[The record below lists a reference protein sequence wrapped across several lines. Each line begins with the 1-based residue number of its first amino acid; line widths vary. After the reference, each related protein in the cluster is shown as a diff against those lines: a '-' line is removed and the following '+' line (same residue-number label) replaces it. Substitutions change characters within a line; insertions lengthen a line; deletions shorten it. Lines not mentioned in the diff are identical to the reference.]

1 MPTPSAGRRPV
12 ACGSPMRDPAREA
25 HGAAPLVR
33 AGGQAP
39 LPGFPASP
47 RPGPALCGDL
57 ARAVAGAGRLAGR
70 RVQVRAAR
78 PLDRPGAG
86 AAVPASRPEREQHPV
101 FGSRGARRAVGPRPA
116 LSRGA
121 DPPALP
127 RPVSVHGHGI
137 PGSGPSGIRNCTAAP
152 CTGPRAGTARA
163 PPGARPRQRRLHRP
177 AWKAEADA
185 RRPPP
190 RDARRLPA
198 RLDHP
203 PPDAEPPA
211 DPDRAPRG
219 PATMRPLHAE
229 PAGIQDWRRGRGGG
243 HTVARTPTVTVPATL
258 ANMRGCSAAARSGKA
273 LWRGELAAIGAWR
286 NKKTGLSGPPAKSTI
301 HRALAAV
308 DPEAPGMCLG
318 DGREPGDGSRGRP
331 RRTAGASGPPTGTA
345 RDTRD
350 GGTGRPRDR
359 GAGGGARPRRRWRG
373 TGRDARSAG
382 RSDIRGRAIT
392 PGALHTVRA
401 TARPSAERRDAA
413 CVFTGRASAP
423 ETHDTPGRIDREPDG
438 QCDGDVDRA
447 HSRIEQ
453 RRTGVPTPGP
463 GTVTWPGIRRV
474 ARVRRRRE
482 SVLPGDAGK
491 PGTGTFHSTTPP
503 GAEAASPR
511 DLPAPTAVTGPW
523 RARPPR
529 ARHGSR
535 RGHLPDRRRE
545 RFGQPRR
552 HGHDRVGRGVRRPP
566 RGRGRHRSHAPPAAH
581 PRGRDP
587 GGPPPATGTRR
598 TAPPPHFFHRKH
610 IPAPPEGDP
619 LRRPRPSR
627 VIRPSGRRSD
637 GAGHRKRGQNRGI
650 TTRDTES
657 TPFPIGVGSSCPPP
671 LTHLPHHRINRQSRG
686 ETHPAVGMGSGC
698 CPAAFAPVRCSIP
711 QSSHVSPSPPARPDG
726 RPPVVGTRRGKRWV
740 PHSLLSGW
748 HTYPHGPDPVFP
760 IEPLSQPP
768 RRVYIYG
775 RVGQADQSEV
785 TVVRPAKQH
794 PVGCPTMSS
803 DVIHQCFAV
812 VRSLTL
818 WQMLQAGADLGSR
831 VR

>member
-1 MPTPSAGRRPV
+1 MEYSMYKRFRDSAGSPLRRWPGGGIGRKPEPGRAKTGGFLADTTYPGSFHAIFGRFRLAKDYSCDPRFFRCRRDFSLAVSREIRHNGAWTDKCGHVWMPTPSAGRRPV
-12 ACGSPMRDPAREA
+12 TRGSPMRDPAREA
-25 HGAAPLVR
+25 RGAAPLGR

-101 FGSRGARRAVGPRPA
+101 FGSRGARRAAGPRPV

-177 AWKAEADA
+177 SRKAEADA

-198 RLDHP
+198 RPDHP
-203 PPDAEPPA
+203 PPDVEPPA
-211 DPDRAPRG
+211 DPDRAPRD

-229 PAGIQDWRRGRGGG
+229 PAGIRDWRRARGGG

-273 LWRGELAAIGAWR
+273 LWRGNWR
-286 NKKTGLSGPPAKSTI
+286 PSVPGGTKRQVFPDRRPSRRSTGRWRRWTPG
-301 HRALAAV
+301 HRGCASAMV
-308 DPEAPGMCLG
+308 GN
-318 DGREPGDGSRGRP
+318 RETDR
-331 RRTAGASGPPTGTA
+331 AGARGGRQAHPGRQPERRGTPGTVALTDHATGA
-345 RDTRD
+345 PVGVPGHGAD
-350 GGTGRPRDR
+350 GGEPAAMHGLPE
-359 GAGGGARPRRRWRG
+359 
-373 TGRDARSAG
+373 

-401 TARPSAERRDAA
+401 TARPGTERKGAA

-423 ETHDTPGRIDREPDG
+423 ETHATLARIDWERDG
-438 QCDGDVDRA
+438 HCDGDVDRA
-447 HSRIEQ
+447 HGRTGQ

-503 GAEAASPR
+503 GTEAASPR
-511 DLPAPTAVTGPW
+511 ELPAPTAVTGPW

-529 ARHGSR
+529 ARHSSR
-535 RGHLPDRRRE
+535 RGRLPDRRRE
-545 RFGQPRR
+545 RSGQPRR
-552 HGHDRVGRGVRRPP
+552 HGHDRAGRGVRRPP
-566 RGRGRHRSHAPPAAH
+566 RGRGHHRSHAPPAAH

-587 GGPPPATGTRR
+587 GGPPPAP
-598 TAPPPHFFHRKH
+598 AEQPPPHFF
-610 IPAPPEGDP
+610 
-619 LRRPRPSR
+619 PS
-627 VIRPSGRRSD
+627 
-637 GAGHRKRGQNRGI
+637 K
-650 TTRDTES
+650 
-657 TPFPIGVGSSCPPP
+657 
-671 LTHLPHHRINRQSRG
+671 
-686 ETHPAVGMGSGC
+686 THPG
-698 CPAAFAPVRCSIP
+698 AAG
-711 QSSHVSPSPPARPDG
+711 G
-726 RPPVVGTRRGKRWV
+726 RPVATAPAIPGDSAFGTA
-740 PHSLLSGW
+740 
-748 HTYPHGPDPVFP
+748 
-760 IEPLSQPP
+760 E
-768 RRVYIYG
+768 
-775 RVGQADQSEV
+775 
-785 TVVRPAKQH
+785 
-794 PVGCPTMSS
+794 
-803 DVIHQCFAV
+803 
-812 VRSLTL
+812 
-818 WQMLQAGADLGSR
+818 
-831 VR
+831 